1 MAESENATNTI
12 IEPSDFSRPSAPGKK
27 PIFQPSP
34 AKISILVLFAV
45 LFIVALFMFNARA
58 VKFEFNPVET
68 NFSILN
74 GYPTY
79 QLGERFLM
87 LQGDYDIRAVAEGY
101 YPLESTVSLTE
112 EPDQDYAFTLMKLPG
127 IVEIIALHEGKE
139 VTGAKVFVDQVL
151 AGETTIT
158 INEVDAGSRDIFVN
172 HPRYL
177 PAQTVITVEGKR
189 QFQSEQV
196 ILMPAWAEISINS
209 MPGETEIYID
219 DELMGKTPLV
229 LEVIEGER
237 TLKLRKTGYKV
248 YESLLEVI
256 AQEHQELDR
265 VILEK
270 ADGKLNIVS
279 NPPGVNVT
287 ISGQYYGQ
295 TPLSVALAP
304 AENYQLVATRAGYQK
319 QTRSLSVS
327 PDEDLSLNLSLKPI
341 VGLVKLNVTP
351 AGASLF
357 VDNRAVG
364 DANQTLEL
372 NARAHEL
379 RVELAGYASY
389 ETKVIPQP
397 GLPQQLNIVMLTEE
411 AARVSSI
418 PQQIT
423 TGLGDTLRFIIPG
436 TFSMG
441 AGRREP
447 GRRSNEVEKTVEL
460 TRSFYLGEQEISNQ
474 SFKQF
479 DPGHDSGL
487 LGRALLSEADR
498 PVVNVS
504 WEEAVRFSNWLSEK
518 DGLPAAYELKDGKW
532 RLKSPATTGYRL
544 PTEAEWAW
552 AARYAS
558 GKQPTRFPWG
568 DNMPPPAGAGN
579 YADVSAANMV
589 PYTIKGYN
597 DNFRGP
603 APSGTYEANEL
614 GVYDLAGNVSEW
626 TNDYYSVELH
636 RKTLIDPLGPNQG
649 DYYVIR
655 GSNYT
660 HGRFSELR
668 WTFRDYGSDPRP
680 DVGFRIARYLE

>member
-1 MAESENATNTI
+1 MAESENRI
-12 IEPSDFSRPSAPGKK
+12 IEPSDFSRPSAPGKR
-27 PIFQPSP
+27 PLFQPSP
-34 AKISILVLFAV
+34 AKLSVLILFAF
-45 LFIVALFMFNARA
+45 LLIVALFMFNARA
-58 VKFEFNPVET
+58 VKFEFDPTET
-68 NFSILN
+68 TFTILS

-87 LQGDYDIRAVAEGY
+87 LQGDYDIHAEADGY
-101 YPLESTVSLTE
+101 YPLAATITLTE
-112 EPDQDYAFTLMKLPG
+112 EPDQDFSFSLRKLPG
-127 IVEIIALHEGKE
+127 IVEIIALHEE
-139 VTGAKVFVDQVL
+139 TQVPGAEVFVDQVL
-151 AGETTIT
+151 MGETALT

-177 PAQTVITVEGKR
+177 PVQKVITVAGKG

-196 ILMPAWAEISINS
+196 SLLPAWANISINS
-209 MPGETEIYID
+209 TPDESEIYID
-219 DELMGKTPLV
+219 DQLVGTTPAV
-229 LEVIEGER
+229 LEVINGER
-237 TLKLRKTGYKV
+237 ILQLRKTGYKV
-248 YESLLEVI
+248 FESLLEVV
-256 AQEHQELDR
+256 AQEHRELDR

-270 ADGKLNIVS
+270 ADGMLNIVS
-279 NPPGVNVT
+279 TPAGVNVT

-304 AENYQLVATRAGYQK
+304 AENYQLVATRAGHQN

-341 VGLVKLNVTP
+341 VGLIKLTVTP
-351 AGASLF
+351 PGASLF
-357 VDNRAVG
+357 VDDRPLG

-372 NARAHEL
+372 NARAHAL
-379 RVELAGYASY
+379 RIELAGYASY
-389 ETKVIPQP
+389 ETKVIPQQ

-418 PQQIT
+418 PQQIKT
-423 TGLGDTLRFIIPG
+423 SLGGTLRFIIPE
-436 TFSMG
+436 TFNMG

-447 GRRSNEVEKTVEL
+447 GRRSNEIEKSVAL
-460 TRSFYLGEQEISNQ
+460 TRSFYLAEQEISND

-487 LGRALLSEADR
+487 LGRALLSEDDR
-498 PVVNVS
+498 PVVNIS
-504 WEEAVRFSNWLSEK
+504 WEDAIRFCNWLSEK
-518 DGLPAAYELKDGKW
+518 DSLPVAYALKDGQW
-532 RLKSPATTGYRL
+532 RLRSPATIGYRL

-552 AARYAS
+552 AARYAA

-568 DNMPPPAGAGN
+568 DNMPPTAGSGN
-579 YADVSAANMV
+579 YADVSAASMV
-589 PYTIKGYN
+589 PYSIKGYN

-603 APSGTYEANEL
+603 APSGTYAPNEL
-614 GVYDLAGNVSEW
+614 GIFDLAGNVSEW
-626 TNDYYSVELH
+626 INDYYSVELQ
-636 RKTLIDPLGPNQG
+636 RKTLIDPLGPTQG

-680 DVGFRIARYLE
+680 DVGFRIARFVE

>member
-1 MAESENATNTI
+1 MAGTENTV
-12 IEPSDFSRPSAPGKK
+12 IEPSDFSRPSTPGKK
-27 PIFQPSP
+27 PLFQPSP
-34 AKISILVLFAV
+34 ARISILILFATLILV
-45 LFIVALFMFNARA
+45 VLFMFNARA
-58 VKFEFNPVET
+58 VKFEFDPVET
-68 NFSILN
+68 RFTILS

-87 LQGDYDIRAVAEGY
+87 LQGDYNIHAGADGY
-101 YPLESTVSLTE
+101 YPLLSKVSLTE
-112 EPDQDYAFTLMKLPG
+112 KPDQDFSFSLKKLPG
-127 IVEIIALHEGKE
+127 IVEVIAVHEGKE
-139 VTGAKVFVDQVL
+139 IQGAAVFIDQALV
-151 AGETTIT
+151 GETNLT
-158 INEVDAGSRDIFVN
+158 INEVEAGSRDIFVN

-177 PAQTVITVEGKR
+177 PVQTSITVVGKR
-189 QFQSEQV
+189 QLQSEQV
-196 ILMPAWAEISINS
+196 TLLPAWANISINS
-209 MPGETEIYID
+209 LPGGAEILID
-219 DELMGKTPLV
+219 DERVGTTPAI
-229 LEVIEGER
+229 LEVIEGAR
-237 TLKLRKTGYKV
+237 TLQLRKTGYKV
-248 YESLLEVI
+248 LESLLEI
-256 AQEHQELDR
+256 TAQEPQELDR

-279 NPPGVNVT
+279 NPAGVNVT
-287 ISGQYYGQ
+287 ISGHYYGQ

-304 AENYQLVATRAGYQK
+304 AENYELVATRAGYQSH
-319 QTRSLSVS
+319 TRSLSVS

-341 VGLVKLNVTP
+341 VGLIKLAVTP
-351 AGASLF
+351 PGASLF
-357 VDNRAVG
+357 VDNQAVG
-364 DANQTLEL
+364 DASQTLEL

-379 RVELAGYASY
+379 RIELAGYASY

-418 PQQIT
+418 PQQIK
-423 TGLGDTLRFIIPG
+423 TGLGGTLRFIIPDI
-436 TFSMG
+436 FDMG

-447 GRRSNEVEKTVEL
+447 GRRSNEIQKRVEL
-460 TRSFYLGEQEISNQ
+460 TRSFYLGEHEISNG
-474 SFKQF
+474 SFKEF

-487 LGRALLSEADR
+487 LGRALLSEKDR

-504 WEEAVRFSNWLSEK
+504 WEEAIRFCNWLSKK
-518 DGLPAAYELKDGKW
+518 DGLPAAYAVKDGQW
-532 RLKSPATTGYRL
+532 SLKSPVTIGYRL

-558 GKQPTRFPWG
+558 GKPPIRFPWG
-568 DNMPPPAGAGN
+568 DNMPPTPGSGN

-589 PYTIKGYN
+589 PYSIKGYN

-603 APSGTYEANEL
+603 APSGTYASNEL
-614 GVYDLAGNVSEW
+614 GIFDLAGNVSEW
-626 TNDYYSVELH
+626 INDYYSVELH
-636 RKTLIDPLGPNQG
+636 RKTLVDPLGPTQG

-680 DVGFRIARYLE
+680 DVGFRIARFVE